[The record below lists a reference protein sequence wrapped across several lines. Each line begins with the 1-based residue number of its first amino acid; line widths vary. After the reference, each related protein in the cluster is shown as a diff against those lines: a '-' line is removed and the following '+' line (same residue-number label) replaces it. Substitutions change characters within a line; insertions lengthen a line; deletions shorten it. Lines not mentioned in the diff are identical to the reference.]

1 MARYVGPGC
10 RLCRRE
16 GLKLFLKGQKCY
28 TPKCPIEKRAYPP
41 GQHGQGRRVRVSD
54 YGLQLREKQK
64 AKRIYGVLERQ
75 FKRYF
80 KVAQKAT
87 GVTGQVLL
95 QQLERR
101 LDNVLFRMGFATS
114 RAEGRHLV
122 RHRAVL
128 VNGKRV
134 DIPSYSVNVGDM
146 IQIAEQSNGWMARVK
161 QQVDVTKDRIIPPW
175 IQVDAAHLKGM
186 IVRLPQKDDAGLP
199 IQEQLIVELYSK

>member
-1 MARYVGPGC
+1 MARYSGPSC

-28 TPKCPIEKRAYPP
+28 TQKCPIEKRAYPP
-41 GQHGQGRRVRVSD
+41 GQHGQGRVKLSN

-64 AKRIYGVLERQ
+64 AKRIYGILERQ
-75 FKRYF
+75 FRRYF
-80 KVAQKAT
+80 TVAQKAT

-134 DIPSYSVNVGDM
+134 DIPSYPVGVGDV
-146 IQIAEQSNGWMARVK
+146 IQIAEQAAGWTARVK
-161 QQVDVTKDRIIPPW
+161 QQVGVTNGRPIPAW
-175 IQVDAAHLKGM
+175 IQVDAAHLKGV

>member
-1 MARYVGPGC
+1 MARYGGRPTC

-28 TPKCPIEKRAYPP
+28 TQKCPIEKRAYPP
-41 GQHGQGRRVRVSD
+41 GQHGQRRIKMSN

-80 KVAQKAT
+80 TVAQKAT
-87 GVTGQVLL
+87 GVTGHVLL

-122 RHRAVL
+122 RHRAVQ
-128 VNGKRV
+128 VNGKLV
-134 DIPSYSVNVGDM
+134 DIPSYPVDAGDV
-146 IQIAEQSNGWMARVK
+146 IQIDEKASGWVVRVK
-161 QQVDVTKDRIIPPW
+161 QQVDVTKDRIVPAW
-175 IQVDAAHLKGM
+175 IQVEAAHLKGV
-186 IVRLPQKDDAGLP
+186 IVRLPQKDDIGLP

>member
-1 MARYVGPGC
+1 MARYSGPAC

-28 TPKCPIEKRAYPP
+28 TQKCPIEKRAYPP
-41 GQHGQGRRVRVSD
+41 GQHGQGRVKLSN

-64 AKRIYGVLERQ
+64 AKRIYGILERQ
-75 FKRYF
+75 FRRYF
-80 KVAQKAT
+80 TVAQKAT

-101 LDNVLFRMGFATS
+101 LDNALFRMGFATS

-128 VNGKRV
+128 VNGKLV
-134 DIPSYSVNVGDM
+134 DIPSYPVGVGDV
-146 IQIAEQSNGWMARVK
+146 IQIAEQAAGWTARVK
-161 QQVDVTKDRIIPPW
+161 QQVGVTNGRPIPAW
-175 IQVDAAHLKGM
+175 IQVDAANLKGV